1 MPTLRLGIPTVAL
14 IFMALWVLG
23 SVSSLTMGGG
33 LHVFLVA
40 AIGLMLPRII
50 WGRKAAR

>member
-1 MPTLRLGIPTVAL
+1 MPTLRLGLPAVSL

-33 LHVFLVA
+33 LHVFLLA
-40 AIGLMLPRII
+40 AIGLMLPRMV
-50 WGRKAAR
+50 WGKAAK